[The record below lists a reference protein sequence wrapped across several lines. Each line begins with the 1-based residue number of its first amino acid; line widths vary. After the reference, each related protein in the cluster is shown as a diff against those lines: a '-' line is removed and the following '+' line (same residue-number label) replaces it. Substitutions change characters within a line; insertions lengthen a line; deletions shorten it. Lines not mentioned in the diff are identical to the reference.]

1 MMSAMPKKLAVA
13 LHVYNGRLAIQE
25 QVDAWATLSHLQTE
39 VMEFLVADDC
49 SSMPLELRSY
59 GLPLR
64 LFRITTDI
72 PWNMAG
78 AKNLLHAKSRAE
90 WLLFFD
96 VDNRADPALLAHL
109 ANQVDQLDANTIYMF
124 PWILGGEE
132 QEQPHINTFL
142 IHRGTLDRMGGFDED
157 FCGHYGYE
165 DVLFHHV
172 AQRMGIARVLMRGI
186 PFVAAI
192 GATEGLSRDAVR
204 NQALA
209 NAKASQPD
217 YQVGPKLRFH
227 WQEVPL

>member
-1 MMSAMPKKLAVA
+1 MDKKLAV
-13 LHVYNGRLAIQE
+13 LIHIYNAQQVTQE
-25 QVDAWATLSHLQTE
+25 QVDAWATLSHAQTE
-39 VMEFLVADDC
+39 IMEFLVADDC
-49 SSMPLELRSY
+49 SSTPLELRSY

-78 AKNLLHAKSRAE
+78 AKNLLHAKSTAE

-96 VDNRADPALLAHL
+96 VDNRADPALLAQL
-109 ANQVDQLDANTIYMF
+109 AQQVDQLDPNTIYMF
-124 PWILGGEE
+124 PWILDGRE

-142 IHRGTLDRMGGFDED
+142 IHRTALDRIGGFDED

-172 AQRMGIARVLMRGI
+172 AQRAGIGRVLLLGVL
-186 PFVAAI
+186 FVAHV
-192 GATEGLSRDAVR
+192 GPTLGLSRDVTR

-209 NAKASQPD
+209 NAKASEPH
-217 YQVGPKLRFH
+217 YQVGPKLRYH